1 MKKAIPRIYLII
13 FTIGFLYML
22 SGILF
27 GNNQLW
33 SRIEVAQKVQI
44 YPDQMQRI
52 DEDTVRFDFLLDRE
66 DFDGFSPC
74 LEVFAVHQSVKAF
87 ADEKLVYS
95 MQPPELSVFGKTAG
109 SAYHFIEIPAET
121 KAFYIEFSAAYPQSR
136 TEDYEFYLGDGV
148 SIYREYIG
156 NSLPESIVSV
166 LTVILGFAM
175 VCYWFIFWKKAKQ
188 GPEMMYFGL
197 FTVLL
202 GLWTLTETDL
212 IKIML
217 PQRGG
222 ASAAGYV
229 LLMLIAPPFVLFIKH
244 FLEVED
250 ERICNLICTAAY
262 LNFVVCSIL
271 HITGICY
278 YKQTIILTHII
289 MAVAFCYMA
298 GCMVQ
303 RARKRGF
310 DHLVK
315 INLIAILVLLA
326 AFGMGVIGFYQ
337 GAKRID
343 IIGRIGLLVYIYL
356 VGRESISDFLRQVEE
371 GRKAELYKELAI
383 TDVMT
388 GLYNRSAFEEWEE
401 KNPDCSDIML
411 LTFDLNNLKACNDNL
426 GHAIG
431 DKYIIDAAKII
442 RQIFGN
448 IGVSYRIGGDE
459 FCTIVKNSSKIKIEN
474 YLVRLERLQEEY
486 NSESA
491 DVVMKIA
498 YGYTVYE
505 EADKCI
511 EDIRDRADVLMYQKK
526 KAIKKENTYS

>member
-1 MKKAIPRIYLII
+1 MKKAIPCIYLII

-27 GNNQLW
+27 GNNQPW
-33 SRIEVAQKVQI
+33 SRIEVTPKVQI
-44 YPDQMQRI
+44 YPDQMQPI
-52 DEDTVRFDFLLDRE
+52 DEDTVRFDFLLDRV
-66 DFDGFSPC
+66 DSDGFSLC
-74 LEVFAVHQSVKAF
+74 LEVYAIHQSVEAY
-87 ADEKLVYS
+87 ADDKLVYS
-95 MQPPELSVFGKTAG
+95 MQSPELSVFGKTAG

-121 KAFYIEFSAAYPQSR
+121 KAFYIVFSAAYPQSR

-148 SIYREYIG
+148 SMYREYIR
-156 NSLPESIVSV
+156 NSLLASIISV

-212 IKIML
+212 IKIMI

-222 ASAAGYV
+222 ISVAGYV
-229 LLMLIAPPFVLFIKH
+229 LLMLVAPPFVLFIKH

-250 ERICNLICTAAY
+250 EVICNLICTAAY

-289 MAVAFCYMA
+289 MAIAFCYMA
-298 GCMVQ
+298 GCMIQ
-303 RARKRGF
+303 RVRKRGF
-310 DHLVK
+310 DQVVK
-315 INLIAILVLLA
+315 INLIAILVLLV
-326 AFGMGVIGFYQ
+326 AFGIGVIGFYQ

-343 IIGRIGLLVYIYL
+343 IIGRIGLLIYIYL
-356 VGRESISDFLRQVEE
+356 IVRKSISDFLRQVEE

-401 KNPDCSDIML
+401 KNPDCSGVML

-442 RQIFGN
+442 LQIFGS
-448 IGVSYRIGGDE
+448 IGDSYRIGGDE
-459 FCTIVKNSSKIKIEN
+459 FCTIVKNSFRIKVEN
-474 YLVRLERLQEEY
+474 YLARLERLQEEY
-486 NSESA
+486 NSKSK

-498 YGYTVYE
+498 YGYAVHE
-505 EADKCI
+505 EADKSI
-511 EDIRDRADVLMYQKK
+511 EDTRDRADVLMYRKK
-526 KAIKKENTYS
+526 KAMKSE

>member
-1 MKKAIPRIYLII
+1 MKKAIPHIYLII
-13 FTIGFLYML
+13 FIIGFLYML
-22 SGILF
+22 SGMLF

-33 SRIEVAQKVQI
+33 SRIGVAQKVQI
-44 YPDQMQRI
+44 YPDQMQQL
-52 DEDTVRFDFLLDRE
+52 DEDTFRFDFFLDRM
-66 DFDGFSPC
+66 DFEGFSPC
-74 LEVFAVHQSVKAF
+74 LEVFTVHQSVKAF

-95 MQPPELSVFGKTAG
+95 MQPPERSVFGKTAG

-121 KAFYIEFSAAYPQSR
+121 KTFYIEFSAAYPQSR
-136 TEDYEFYLGDGV
+136 TEDYEFYLGDGI

-156 NSLPESIVSV
+156 NSLLVSIISI
-166 LTVILGFAM
+166 LTVIFGFAM
-175 VCYWFIFWKKAKQ
+175 VCYWLIFWKKAKQ

-212 IKIML
+212 FKIMT
-217 PQRGG
+217 PQRGS
-222 ASAAGYV
+222 ASTASFA
-229 LLMLIAPPFVLFIKH
+229 LLMLMAPPFVLFIKH

-250 ERICNLICTAAY
+250 EVICNLICTATY

-298 GCMVQ
+298 GCMIQRVQ
-303 RARKRGF
+303 KRGF

-326 AFGMGVIGFYQ
+326 AFGTSLIGFYR
-337 GAKRID
+337 GARRID

-388 GLYNRSAFEEWEE
+388 GLYNRSAFEEWVE

-459 FCTIVKNSSKIKIEN
+459 FCTIVRNSSKVKVEN
-474 YLVRLERLQEEY
+474 YLARLERLQEEY
-486 NSESA
+486 NSKSA

-498 YGYTVYE
+498 YGYAVYE
-505 EADKCI
+505 DTDKSV
-511 EDIRDRADVLMYQKK
+511 EDTRDRADVLMYQKK
-526 KAIKKENTYS
+526 KAMKHQGAK

>member
-27 GNNQLW
+27 GNNQLL

-44 YPDQMQRI
+44 YPDQMQWI
-52 DEDTVRFDFLLDRE
+52 DEDTVRFDFFLDGM

-74 LEVFAVHQSVKAF
+74 LEVFTIHQSVIAF

-95 MQPPELSVFGKTAG
+95 MQPPELSVFGNTAG
-109 SAYHFIEIPAET
+109 SAYHFIELPAET
-121 KAFYIEFSAAYPQSR
+121 KAFYMEFSAAYPQNR

-148 SIYREYIG
+148 SIYREYIA
-156 NSLPESIVSV
+156 NSLLELIVSII
-166 LTVILGFAM
+166 TAIFGITM
-175 VCYWFIFWKKAKQ
+175 VCYWFIFRKKAKQ

-212 IKIML
+212 FKIMT

-222 ASAAGYV
+222 ASTVSYA
-229 LLMLIAPPFVLFIKH
+229 LLMLMAPPFVLFIKH

-250 ERICNLICTAAY
+250 EVISNLICTATY
-262 LNFVVCSIL
+262 FNFVACSIL

-298 GCMVQ
+298 GCMIQ
-303 RARKRGF
+303 RMQKRGF
-310 DHLVK
+310 DHLVR
-315 INLIAILVLLA
+315 INLIAIFVLLA
-326 AFGMGVIGFYQ
+326 AFGTSLIGFYQ
-337 GAKRID
+337 GARRID

-371 GRKAELYKELAI
+371 GKKAELYKELAI

-401 KNPDCSDIML
+401 KNPDCSDVML

-442 RQIFGN
+442 RQIFEN

-474 YLVRLERLQEEY
+474 YLARLERLQEDY
-486 NSESA
+486 NSKST

-498 YGYTVYE
+498 YGYAVHE
-505 EADKCI
+505 EADKSI
-511 EDIRDRADVLMYQKK
+511 EDTRDRADVLMYQKK
-526 KAIKKENTYS
+526 KAMKKG